1 MSDRYWV
8 GGTGT
13 WDASTT
19 TNWST
24 ASGGASGASVPTSV
38 DSVFFNVNSN
48 VGTGTFTVTIA
59 TGTRSCLDFT
69 ASGLDGA
76 MTLAVT
82 GGVSVYGNWS
92 TPAANFSTSGVGT
105 VDFLTPTGASNTI
118 NTSDISLGSIG
129 ILFGFSVTSTG
140 TITLASSL
148 TTTGTLT
155 LTSGTLATAGFAV
168 SAVGMQHTSGT
179 FVLNLGASTV
189 TLTGTTPVNV
199 TGAGLTINAGTS
211 TITCNNTASTTFL
224 LYAAT
229 TFYNVAFTG
238 ANQGVT
244 FNGATTLVNTLVFN
258 NLSFSTGPTTAGRK
272 SLSFYAGCSC
282 TINGTLTIAG
292 GVDAR
297 FRNSFGAVNITY
309 LQMSLTCN
317 TYAISNVDFINCAV
331 SGTTAT
337 GTSIGDAGGNSNITF
352 TTPKTVYWSLLTGG
366 VITGTAYATSSGGTP
381 ANANFPLPQDT
392 LIFDNTGLN
401 TSATVTWSTSYYLP
415 AIDASTRTNAMTIS
429 FGTTTS
435 YICGNVSLPS
445 NVIITAS
452 TGSLALQTIGS
463 NTTNTISMAS
473 FSGLQ
478 LVINGFN
485 NGTIKLLRNL
495 THSTVANSPTSQYR
509 GTFDL
514 NGFTFIC
521 PYYTVVSGVGF
532 TMTCVMAFGS
542 GGSIAVKAT
551 QSNAFI
557 INNANTSWSYTGTGT
572 IKGSLST
579 TPVFTINNPA
589 GQSLPTIGLNGTATV
604 TILNSCTIADV
615 AVVTAGVACALKLT
629 SGITVTATSFTLTGS
644 AGFLASISAV
654 TAGSRATLTKA
665 DGRVSSDYLSIQDIA
680 ATGGVTWY
688 AGANSTSVS
697 NNTGWTFT
705 APPPLVVG
713 SGIIVGEGINFVTIP

>member
-1 MSDRYWV
+1 MANRYWV

-24 ASGGASGASVPTSV
+24 SSGGASGASAPTSS
-38 DSVFFNVNSN
+38 DNVFFDVNSN
-48 VGTGTFTVTIA
+48 VVTGAFIVTLGTGNID
-59 TGTRSCLDFT
+59 CLDFT

-76 MTLAVT
+76 MTLTA
-82 GGVSVYGNWS
+82 SNLNVYGNWS
-92 TPAANFSTSGVGT
+92 SPATNFTILTGT
-105 VDFLTPTGASNTI
+105 TVNFVTPTGASNTI
-118 NTSDISLGSIG
+118 NTSGVSLGGVG
-129 ILFGFSVTSTG
+129 ILFGFSVASTG

-155 LTSGTLATAGFAV
+155 LTSGTLTTAGFAV
-168 SAVGMQHTSGT
+168 SVAGISHSTGT
-179 FVLNLGASTV
+179 FTLNLGASAV
-189 TLTGTTPVNV
+189 TLTGTSAFNV
-199 TGAGLTINAGTS
+199 TASGFTLNAGTS

-224 LYAAT
+224 LYAAA

-244 FNGATTLVNTLVFN
+244 FNGATTLDNTLVFN

-297 FRNSFGAVNITY
+297 FRNSFGAVT
-309 LQMSLTCN
+309 LTWQQMSLTCN

-366 VITGTAYATSSGGTP
+366 VVTGTAYATSSGGTP

-401 TSATVTWSTSYYLP
+401 TSATVTWSTSYYQP
-415 AIDASTRTNAMTIS
+415 AIDASTRTNAMTIA

-435 YICGNVSLPS
+435 YICGNVSIPS
-445 NVIITAS
+445 NVTITAS

-463 NTTNTISMAS
+463 NTTNTISMSS
-473 FSGLQ
+473 FPGLQ

-485 NGTIKLLRNL
+485 NGTIKFLKSLN
-495 THSTVANSPTSQYR
+495 HSTVSNSPTSTYR
-509 GTFDL
+509 GTLDL
-514 NGFTFIC
+514 NGFTLTC
-521 PYYTVVSGVGF
+521 PYYSVPSGVGF
-532 TMTCVMAFGS
+532 TMTCVVAFGS

-551 QSNAFI
+551 QTSAFI
-557 INNANTSWSYTGTGT
+557 INNALSSWSYTGTGT
-572 IKGSLST
+572 IKGNLST

-629 SGITVTATSFTLTGS
+629 SGITVTCTNFSLTGS

-713 SGIIVGEGINFVTIP
+713 SGIIVGGGINFVTIP